1 MIAHVRGRVAHR
13 ASEFVIVDVNGVGY
27 QVHVASLDRVPPR
40 GEVVE
45 LHTSLQV
52 REDSMTL
59 YGFPDRTG
67 LELFDLLLTSSGVGP
82 KLALA
87 ALRTH
92 RSDVLRTAIATG
104 DVATL
109 TSVPGIGRKSAD
121 RLVLE
126 LRDKVGIGFDV
137 DIGGDGHGGDIGRAG
152 PSTPI
157 GEVREALASLG
168 YSAGEVQAALA
179 DLDPDG
185 STSELLRHALRSLG
199 AATGGR

>member
-13 ASEFVIVDVNGVGY
+13 ATEFVVVDVAGVGY
-27 QVHVASLDRVPPR
+27 LVHVASLDRVPPR

-59 YGFPDRTG
+59 YGFADRAD

-92 RSDVLRTAIATG
+92 RADVLRAAIATG

-109 TSVPGIGRKSAD
+109 TSVPGIGKKSAD

-126 LRDKVGIGFDV
+126 LRDKVGAGFDV
-137 DIGGDGHGGDIGRAG
+137 VPDRGNGMAG
-152 PSTPI
+152 AATTPL
-157 GEVREALASLG
+157 GEVREALVSLG

-185 STSELLRHALRSLG
+185 VTSDLLRQALRSLG

>member
-1 MIAHVRGRVAHR
+1 MIAHLRGKVSHR
-13 ASEFVIVDVNGVGY
+13 GSDLVVVDVAGVGY
-27 QVHVASLDRVPPR
+27 LVHVASLDRVPPR
-40 GEVVE
+40 GEMVE

-59 YGFPDRTG
+59 YGFPDRAG

-82 KLALA
+82 RIALA

-92 RSDVLRTAIATG
+92 RADVLRTAIATG

-109 TSVPGIGRKSAD
+109 TAVPGIGKKSAD

-126 LRDKVGIGFDV
+126 LRDKVGAGLDAGRDV
-137 DIGGDGHGGDIGRAG
+137 GVAEGGPGAT
-152 PSTPI
+152 TPL
-157 GEVREALASLG
+157 GEVREALTSLG
-168 YSAGEVQAALA
+168 YSAAEVQASLV
-179 DLDPDG
+179 DLDADG
-185 STSELLRHALRSLG
+185 STSDLLRQALRSLG